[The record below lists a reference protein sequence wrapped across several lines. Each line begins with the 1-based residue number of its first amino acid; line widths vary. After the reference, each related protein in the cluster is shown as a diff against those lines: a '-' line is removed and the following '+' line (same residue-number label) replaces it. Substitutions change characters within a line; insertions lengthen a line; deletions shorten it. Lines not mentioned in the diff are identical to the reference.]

1 MSRAW
6 RSRRPPSRRP
16 CTRRGRAT
24 SGERMMETRDWKL
37 VAPWYRWDRQLA
49 EQKLRPRQTRPVFQ
63 KFDQSDFVKGFARDP
78 QHSLKFDDRVDTVF
92 SVKETDVPALTSGP
106 NKGKFSRFFIDKAK
120 SVAKDLTLTPTGI
133 RKLYL
138 DTHKRYY
145 LVVCEL
151 HCDAPGFPTTTPDQV
166 CEAGFAVRRRSY
178 NFPNGARKEAV
189 KLLQNVVAIQS
200 DIAYYEQTSPARG
213 LKAKHRA
220 LIVEKLKKGNGLEA
234 KISGLKS
241 ELDAAR
247 QEIVKWKDLN
257 GVVQIHEGWVRGEFE
272 NIGSWQYVEET
283 PAKTAE
289 ATYPLY
295 QLFADPNDPA
305 HSAKGRNIYFGVVPT
320 SSLDTDERGGARF
333 DSETLYEIRCYV
345 RRHKPDCPRRDQKP
359 DCPGPLVWSEPTES
373 YRLAAA
379 SDLIGTSQHPVTIH
393 MPDLKE
399 LAAQAASLP
408 LNKFSPMKVVKPQS
422 MNFSVNDGKA
432 TGGSVG
438 LPQICFISIPLI
450 TIVAMFVFSLFLPIV
465 VFLFGLF
472 FLLALKFCIPPS
484 IQIDAGLS
492 AQLDVVAPKIELDAS
507 FDVDVFASLD
517 AGGGFGTFGAADLN
531 AKLQGGITA
540 SAGFDKNAPELS
552 GADLSKLSNA
562 ALVNTGLSVREAD
575 KTAKAVGSDLSA
587 AAGVELTA
595 SLQWEERV
603 EVRAS

>member
-1 MSRAW
+1 
-6 RSRRPPSRRP
+6 
-16 CTRRGRAT
+16 
-24 SGERMMETRDWKL
+24 MEIRDWKL
-37 VAPWYRWDRQLA
+37 VAPWYRWGRQLA
-49 EQKLRPRQTRPVFQ
+49 EQNLSPRQTRPVFQ
-63 KFDQSDFVKGFARDP
+63 KFDRPDFVKGFAGDP
-78 QHSLKFDDRVDTVF
+78 QHSLKFDQSADTVF
-92 SVKETDVPALTSGP
+92 NVNSVDVPAITSGP
-106 NKGKFSRFFIDKAK
+106 LAGKFSHFFIDKAK
-120 SVAKDLTLTPTGI
+120 GVAKKLTLTPTGI

-178 NFPNGARKEAV
+178 NFPNGAKKEAV
-189 KLLQNVVAIQS
+189 KLLQNVVAIQA

-220 LIVEKLKKGNGLEA
+220 LVVERLKKSNGLEA
-234 KISGLKS
+234 KLSDLRAQ
-241 ELDAAR
+241 LDAAR
-247 QEIVKWKDLN
+247 QEIVKWKDLK
-257 GVVQIHEGWVRGEFE
+257 GVVQIHEGWVASEFE

-283 PAKTAE
+283 PAQTPE

-295 QLFADPNDPA
+295 HLFPDPNDPA
-305 HSAKGRNIYFGVVPT
+305 HSARGRNIYFGVVPT
-320 SSLDTDERGGARF
+320 SSHDTDERGNARF

-373 YRLAAA
+373 YQLAAP
-379 SDLIGTSQHPVTIH
+379 SDLVGTSQRPVTIH

-408 LNKFSPMKVVKPQS
+408 LKKFSPMKVVKPQG

-432 TGGSVG
+432 AGGQIG

-472 FLLALKFCIPPS
+472 FLLALRFCIPPS
-484 IQIDAGLS
+484 ISIDAGLS
-492 AQLDVVAPKIELDAS
+492 AQLDAVAPKIEFDAS
-507 FDVDVFASLD
+507 FDVDAFASLD
-517 AGGGFGTFGAADLN
+517 AGFGFGAFGAGDLN
-531 AKLQGGITA
+531 QKLRAGITA
-540 SAGFDKNAPELS
+540 DAGLDPSAPELNN
-552 GADLSKLSNA
+552 ADLGHLSNA
-562 ALVNTGLSVREAD
+562 PLVGAGLSAREAD
-575 KTAKAVGSDLSA
+575 RTAKQPDPSA
-587 AAGVELTA
+587 AAGVELTGT
-595 SLQWEERV
+595 LQWEERV
-603 EVRAS
+603 EMRVS